1 MMGIVQMG
9 RCAGVL
15 IQHRDGNKG
24 SSGGFDRDGCKAKDY
39 RPSSAIATG
48 SFGAVSPP
56 LSG

>member
-1 MMGIVQMG
+1 MTGKVQTG
-9 RCAGVL
+9 RCD
-15 IQHRDGNKG
+15 IQHRNDNDG
-24 SSGGFDRDGCKAKDY
+24 SSGGFDHTTHKARDY